1 MHARV
6 HASRMPCAEFSPK
19 EPCGSFGENFSYGR
33 LSGDHTSSSLSYN
46 MTKAD
51 DCQMHMERMVNMSWW
66 KNCFLVATGVVA
78 GALLYETVMSNDTD
92 NDCDEDD
99 EAEEFERDGVEI
111 LIEKVRREAT
121 LAMAQCEN
129 DEEREAVYAQV
140 KSSVQE
146 IQDALAKKG
155 EALIEQLKEE
165 AEQQGEAADDGVDR
179 HVQDIKAAM
188 QQVRES
194 LEDTLESLKPAAPEP
209 AL

>member
-1 MHARV
+1 
-6 HASRMPCAEFSPK
+6 
-19 EPCGSFGENFSYGR
+19 
-33 LSGDHTSSSLSYN
+33 
-46 MTKAD
+46 
-51 DCQMHMERMVNMSWW
+51 MSWW

-78 GALLYETVMSNDTD
+78 GALLYEKVMSE
-92 NDCDEDD
+92 EDD
-99 EAEEFERDGVEI
+99 APKDAADDGEEAEPDGMDLLVA
-111 LIEKVRREAT
+111 KVRREAT

-165 AEQQGEAADDGVDR
+165 AEQQGEAADDGVER

>member
-1 MHARV
+1 
-6 HASRMPCAEFSPK
+6 
-19 EPCGSFGENFSYGR
+19 
-33 LSGDHTSSSLSYN
+33 
-46 MTKAD
+46 
-51 DCQMHMERMVNMSWW
+51 MSWW

-78 GALLYETVMSNDTD
+78 GALLYETVMSDDAD

-99 EAEEFERDGVEI
+99 EAEEFERDGMEI

-129 DEEREAVYAQV
+129 DEEREVVYAQV

-146 IQDALAKKG
+146 IQDVLAKKG

-165 AEQQGEAADDGVDR
+165 AEKQGEVADDGVER

>member
-1 MHARV
+1 
-6 HASRMPCAEFSPK
+6 
-19 EPCGSFGENFSYGR
+19 
-33 LSGDHTSSSLSYN
+33 
-46 MTKAD
+46 
-51 DCQMHMERMVNMSWW
+51 MSWW

-78 GALLYETVMSNDTD
+78 GALLYETVMN
-92 NDCDEDD
+92 DEDD
-99 EAEEFERDGVEI
+99 VSEDAADDGEEAEPDGMEI

-140 KSSVQE
+140 KESVQE
-146 IQDALAKKG
+146 IQDALAKKAQ
-155 EALIEQLKEE
+155 ALIEELKEE
-165 AEQQGEAADDGVDR
+165 AEQQGEAADDGVER

-209 AL
+209 AF

>member
-1 MHARV
+1 
-6 HASRMPCAEFSPK
+6 
-19 EPCGSFGENFSYGR
+19 
-33 LSGDHTSSSLSYN
+33 
-46 MTKAD
+46 
-51 DCQMHMERMVNMSWW
+51 MSWW

-78 GALLYETVMSNDTD
+78 GALLYETVMNDDTD

-99 EAEEFERDGVEI
+99 EAEEFERDGMEI

-129 DEEREAVYAQV
+129 DEEREAVYARV
-140 KSSVQE
+140 KASVQE

-165 AEQQGEAADDGVDR
+165 AEQQGEAEPDGVAMR
-179 HVQDIKAAM
+179 VESIEKAM
-188 QQVRES
+188 QQIKDS
-194 LEDTLESLKPAAPEP
+194 LEDTLESLQLSAP

>member
-1 MHARV
+1 
-6 HASRMPCAEFSPK
+6 
-19 EPCGSFGENFSYGR
+19 
-33 LSGDHTSSSLSYN
+33 
-46 MTKAD
+46 
-51 DCQMHMERMVNMSWW
+51 MSWW

-78 GALLYETVMSNDTD
+78 GALLYETVMNDD
-92 NDCDEDD
+92 KEDDDDDDMVDEDD
-99 EAEEFERDGVEI
+99 ADEVEAPESDGMELLVA
-111 LIEKVRREAT
+111 KVRREAT

-165 AEQQGEAADDGVDR
+165 AEKQGEGEAADDGVAIR
-179 HVQDIKAAM
+179 IESIEKAM
-188 QQVRES
+188 QQIKDS
-194 LEDTLESLKPAAPEP
+194 LEDTLESLQPSAP

>member
-1 MHARV
+1 M
-6 HASRMPCAEFSPK
+6 
-19 EPCGSFGENFSYGR
+19 
-33 LSGDHTSSSLSYN
+33 
-46 MTKAD
+46 
-51 DCQMHMERMVNMSWW
+51 QMERMVNMSWW

-78 GALLYETVMSNDTD
+78 GALLYETVMN
-92 NDCDEDD
+92 DEDD
-99 EAEEFERDGVEI
+99 APEDAADDEEEAAPDGMDLLVA
-111 LIEKVRREAT
+111 KVRREAT

>member
-1 MHARV
+1 
-6 HASRMPCAEFSPK
+6 
-19 EPCGSFGENFSYGR
+19 
-33 LSGDHTSSSLSYN
+33 
-46 MTKAD
+46 
-51 DCQMHMERMVNMSWW
+51 MSWW

-78 GALLYETVMSNDTD
+78 GALLYETVMSE
-92 NDCDEDD
+92 EDD
-99 EAEEFERDGVEI
+99 APEDAADDGEEVEPDGMELLVA
-111 LIEKVRREAT
+111 KVRREAT
-121 LAMAQCEN
+121 LAMAQCES
-129 DEEREAVYAQV
+129 DEEREAVYARV
-140 KSSVQE
+140 KASVQE

>member
-1 MHARV
+1 
-6 HASRMPCAEFSPK
+6 
-19 EPCGSFGENFSYGR
+19 
-33 LSGDHTSSSLSYN
+33 
-46 MTKAD
+46 
-51 DCQMHMERMVNMSWW
+51 MSWW

-78 GALLYETVMSNDTD
+78 GALLYETVMNDDTD

-99 EAEEFERDGVEI
+99 ETEEFERDGMEI

-129 DEEREAVYAQV
+129 DEERETVYAQV

-194 LEDTLESLKPAAPEP
+194 LEDTLESLKPAATEP

>member
-1 MHARV
+1 
-6 HASRMPCAEFSPK
+6 
-19 EPCGSFGENFSYGR
+19 
-33 LSGDHTSSSLSYN
+33 
-46 MTKAD
+46 
-51 DCQMHMERMVNMSWW
+51 MSWW

-111 LIEKVRREAT
+111 LVAKVRREAT

>member
-1 MHARV
+1 
-6 HASRMPCAEFSPK
+6 
-19 EPCGSFGENFSYGR
+19 
-33 LSGDHTSSSLSYN
+33 
-46 MTKAD
+46 
-51 DCQMHMERMVNMSWW
+51 MSWW

-78 GALLYETVMSNDTD
+78 GALLYETVMSE
-92 NDCDEDD
+92 EDD
-99 EAEEFERDGVEI
+99 APKDAADDGEEAAPDGMDLLVA
-111 LIEKVRREAT
+111 KVRREAT
-121 LAMAQCEN
+121 LAMAQCET
-129 DEEREAVYAQV
+129 DEEREAVYARV
-140 KSSVQE
+140 KTSVQE

-165 AEQQGEAADDGVDR
+165 TEQQGEAADDGVDR